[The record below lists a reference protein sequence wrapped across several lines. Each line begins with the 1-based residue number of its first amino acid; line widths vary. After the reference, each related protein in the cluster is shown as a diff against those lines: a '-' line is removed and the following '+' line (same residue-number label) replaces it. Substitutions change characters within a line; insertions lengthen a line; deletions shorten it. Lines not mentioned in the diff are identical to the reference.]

1 MFCLFL
7 GPFSSYWVTLPSLEG
22 DMCLVLLY
30 LVTLFHVRLTSMGS
44 LIFSERKWRSA
55 SGERGRWQRKLG
67 GVESGEISVRMYFMK
82 EFFKKRKKIK

>member
-1 MFCLFL
+1 
-7 GPFSSYWVTLPSLEG
+7 
-22 DMCLVLLY
+22 
-30 LVTLFHVRLTSMGS
+30 MGS